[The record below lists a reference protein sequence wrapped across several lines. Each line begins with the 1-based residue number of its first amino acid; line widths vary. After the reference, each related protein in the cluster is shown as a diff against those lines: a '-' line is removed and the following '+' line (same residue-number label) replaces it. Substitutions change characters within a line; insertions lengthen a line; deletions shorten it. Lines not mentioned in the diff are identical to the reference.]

1 MADEEVVH
9 GPLPYRRAV
18 WVAFHWLF
26 MISVALNILLVIQ
39 LERAK
44 DVQEE
49 LLKDHEKTI
58 KKQQQWL
65 DQMNRQKED
74 WP

>member
-1 MADEEVVH
+1 
-9 GPLPYRRAV
+9 
-18 WVAFHWLF
+18 